1 MSSASSSAAIASASS
16 AGGMSSASSSAAIAS
31 ASSAGARSSM
41 SAASSPYCA
50 GTVRPYCAK
59 TASPVHSPPVRTDSV
74 AIDTALP
81 SASTAWID
89 SSGSSGSGAS

>member
-1 MSSASSSAAIASASS
+1 MSSVSSPAAAASSS
-16 AGGMSSASSSAAIAS
+16 
-31 ASSAGARSSM
+31 GALSSM

>member
-31 ASSAGARSSM
+31 ASGARSSM